1 MRSKL
6 GFRNDKKIIFLFLLP
21 ALLLLTIFIVLPF
34 FMAFILSFTNQRL
47 IPAPV
52 PTKFIGFL
60 NYKILLRDEL
70 FKKGLLNTFYF
81 AIIVVPLQSAF
92 ALGLAILVNNKL
104 KGINFFRT
112 VYFIPT
118 VTVMVVVAV
127 IWSFLYHP
135 EGLINAFFSVITF
148 GKWHSIDFLNNERW
162 AFPAIMFMSIWQGVG
177 FQMLI
182 FLAGLQDI
190 PKVLYEAATID
201 GANKW
206 KQFIYITF
214 PQLKNT
220 TTFVII
226 STTILALRI
235 FDQVKIMTNGG
246 PRGATYTIIL
256 HLYNTGFK
264 KLNVG
269 YASAITVLFFLIV
282 LVISII
288 QRAFLGETREVN

>member
-1 MRSKL
+1 MKMRKSL
-6 GFRNDKKIIFLFLLP
+6 RNDKKVIFLFLLP
-21 ALLLLTIFIVLPF
+21 AIILLIVFIVIPF
-34 FMAFILSFTNQRL
+34 IMAFGLSFTNQRL
-47 IPAPV
+47 IPGPI
-52 PTKFIGFL
+52 PTKYVGFR
-60 NYKILLRDEL
+60 NYIRL
-70 FKKGLLNTFYF
+70 FNDNLFRRGILNTFYF
-81 AIIVVPLQSAF
+81 ALIVVPLQSAF
-92 ALGLAILVNNKL
+92 ALGLALLVNRQL
-104 KGINFFRT
+104 KGVNFFRT
-112 VYFIPT
+112 IYFIPT

-135 EGLINAFFSVITF
+135 QGLINAFLHIVTF
-148 GKWHSIDFLNNERW
+148 GAWKPIDFLNNEKW

-201 GANKW
+201 GADGW
-206 KQFIYITF
+206 KQFLHITL

-226 STTILALRI
+226 STTILALRL

-256 HLYNTGFK
+256 HLYNVGFR

-269 YASAITVLFFLIV
+269 YASSITVIFFLIV
-282 LVISII
+282 LVISLI
-288 QRAFLGETREVN
+288 QRALLGETREV